1 MLAIVG
7 LYAVTTYGVSQRTQE
22 IGVRVALGASAGHIW
37 WTVTRRASAQLA
49 SGILFG
55 SAGAV
60 AVSRLLP
67 AMLTGTRAMD
77 PTTMMTVAGLL
88 LAAGLAACLIPAR
101 RAMRLDPVAALRS
114 E

>member
-49 SGILFG
+49 AGILVG

-67 AMLTGTRAMD
+67 AMLAGTRAMD
-77 PTTMMTVAGLL
+77 PTTMIAV
-88 LAAGLAACLIPAR
+88 AGLAACLVPAR